1 MGADQFPLLAVSIIL
16 YNVLALGGAA
26 ATGTEAQVFFARGV
40 DFHMFS
46 GDIWRL
52 SIGDL
57 LMLVSLALLFVEVLK
72 STSSGAEQV
81 LNHAMSMAV
90 FIIALMEFLL
100 VPGFSTTT
108 FFFIVAM
115 TVFDVVA
122 GFTISIVAAKRDL
135 GTAGSL
141 IGTN

>member
-1 MGADQFPLLAVSIIL
+1 MMRWFPLLAVSIVL
-16 YNVLALGGAA
+16 YNVLALISAA
-26 ATGTEAQVFFARGV
+26 AAGLEPQAFFARGV
-40 DFHMFS
+40 DFNMFS
-46 GDIWRL
+46 GDVWRL

-57 LMLVSLALLFVEVLK
+57 LVLVSLALLFVEVLK

-90 FIIALMEFLL
+90 FIVGLMEFLL

-115 TVFDVVA
+115 TIFDVVA

-135 GTAGSL
+135 GATGGL